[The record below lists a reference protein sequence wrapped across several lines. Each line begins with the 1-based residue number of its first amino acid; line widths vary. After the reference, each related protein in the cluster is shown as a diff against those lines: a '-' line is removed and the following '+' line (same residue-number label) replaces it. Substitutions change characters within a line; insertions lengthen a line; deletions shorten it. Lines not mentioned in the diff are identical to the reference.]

1 MLYRI
6 YQARFH
12 EKIRGSKFYQPKR
25 GEHNQAYSIYLT
37 QAYNFGIPLQAYSSI
52 PTQADNCQNITKLDS
67 SIL

>member
-1 MLYRI
+1 MSDISRYI
-6 YQARFH
+6 TSAKEPACVIFD
-12 EKIRGSKFYQPKR
+12 EFS